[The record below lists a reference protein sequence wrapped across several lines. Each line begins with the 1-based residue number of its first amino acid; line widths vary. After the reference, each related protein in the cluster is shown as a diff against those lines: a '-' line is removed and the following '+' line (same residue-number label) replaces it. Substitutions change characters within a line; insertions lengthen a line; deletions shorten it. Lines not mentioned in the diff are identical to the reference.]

1 MKTNHKATNSRIK
14 KITLSFLSILLS
26 FGAVLAEESIGLETS
41 GQASEV
47 FEFIDSSSEFIDSSS
62 EFIDSSSEF
71 VETCSLWLA
80 ESSVPNAGW
89 GVFAGKN
96 FAKGEKIVSQYLFM
110 GKILRLLTLS

>member
-1 MKTNHKATNSRIK
+1 MTNWMKTNHKATNSRIK

-26 FGAVLAEESIGLETS
+26 LGAVLAEESIGLETS
-41 GQASEV
+41 GQVSETL
-47 FEFIDSSSEFIDSSS
+47 EFIDSSAEFN
-62 EFIDSSSEF
+62 
-71 VETCSLWLA
+71 ETCSLWLA